1 MRALA
6 VIRTVAIKTCHEQH
20 DRDGD
25 ISAGLFG
32 ETNEGGNLVALEGRA
47 VGVRDDDLM
56 DGRLPHRGSLQVHLF
71 LAVEG
76 KPLDVLLIVLLCV
89 VDVREAR
96 DTIDDGY
103 AAEEIRCLLGLVV
116 LQGILGLF
124 LKA

>member
-1 MRALA
+1 M
-6 VIRTVAIKTCHEQH
+6 
-20 DRDGD
+20 
-25 ISAGLFG
+25 
-32 ETNEGGNLVALEGRA
+32 VALEGRA